1 LGISGPLTIHWTF
14 LSAIVSKPFEKA
26 VSRTSDLI
34 DCNCSPPCGSKFES
48 IFNSLRG
55 RKNFLTTQSK
65 VQRIVLTQYS
75 PKRAPGSRMSWLAK
89 PVTFQVVEGGE
100 QLLFLSLRNS
110 QRASVQS
117 GQPSRRWA
125 CRSPLPASQE
135 ENVFPV
141 SVFPP
146 RSKQA
151 KGWRLCRAG
160 PMRFAR
166 PFQPTSFGRKSRN
179 GRIPRSVVRPRLM
192 MAHERRVGARQKRAD
207 CRKTTSAPWLERVSS
222 PISTD
227 GRQPFFPAA
236 SRNASLSRA
245 YPSVPLFRGGNGRS
259 SALIRA
265 PPSSEVR
272 T

>member
-1 LGISGPLTIHWTF
+1 LRSKSLEGRSSGCQ
-14 LSAIVSKPFEKA
+14 SAPTGSSFEA
-26 VSRTSDLI
+26 RCLRRRAPQDE
-34 DCNCSPPCGSKFES
+34 GSGRRA
-48 IFNSLRG
+48 NLRG
-55 RKNFLTTQSK
+55 QPWERRNAITHNERRFNL
-65 VQRIVLTQYS
+65 VNPV
-75 PKRAPGSRMSWLAK
+75 GGGLAA
-89 PVTFQVVEGGE
+89 
-100 QLLFLSLRNS
+100 LLFPLQKRRMFSRLGLPSSFKASEGLAPLS
-110 QRASVQS
+110 
-117 GQPSRRWA
+117 RWTYA
-125 CRSPLPASQE
+125 
-135 ENVFPV
+135 
-141 SVFPP
+141 
-146 RSKQA
+146 
-151 KGWRLCRAG
+151 
-160 PMRFAR
+160 FAR

-265 PPSSEVR
+265 PPSREVR